1 MPPILYINPRG
12 VHQNC
17 GRPKLCGRK
26 RQYIC
31 PATAIYLGH
40 VDLSSTQ
47 IYLTMTPELLDAT
60 CERFEQY
67 AFQEVSHD

>member
-1 MPPILYINPRG
+1 LTTWYREG
-12 VHQNC
+12 KDVQ
-17 GRPKLCGRK
+17 KLL
-26 RQYIC
+26 
-31 PATAIYLGH
+31 PLLAIYLGH